1 MGELVATLLHPSTTR
16 CSSPNLK
23 MNIKQTTKT
32 FIQGR
37 QDCVPPSQF
46 PKVSE
51 GAWQAPEDLVS
62 FGLQQSRVLMMNEN
76 HDGPA
81 HCPRTRRVGL
91 SVLPAAHR
99 AGCRILAMEAISE
112 EEAERFNQTRKV
124 ENAGNYLT
132 SADLAAMAQSALDLG
147 WQLAAYDSTG
157 HPTYTEREMAQA
169 RALTEL
175 VSELEP
181 SEKMMVWAG
190 NCHPM
195 EVELNNGR
203 KYMGAYFKE
212 MSGIDPFTIDQ
223 GETTIFPGDC
233 PSLDWKNYQ
242 SELAPFGG
250 TAGFLGKDATGS
262 LSDGAYD
269 AFIFSSD
276 NDFVG

>member
-1 MGELVATLLHPSTTR
+1 
-16 CSSPNLK
+16 

-112 EEAERFNQTRKV
+112 EEAERFNQTRNKD
-124 ENAGNYLT
+124 N
-132 SADLAAMAQSALDLG
+132 
-147 WQLAAYDSTG
+147 
-157 HPTYTEREMAQA
+157 
-169 RALTEL
+169 
-175 VSELEP
+175 
-181 SEKMMVWAG
+181 MVWFCGHSFLAG
-190 NCHPM
+190 QVVKDRLGN
-195 EVELNNGR
+195 
-203 KYMGAYFKE
+203 KE
-212 MSGIDPFTIDQ
+212 D
-223 GETTIFPGDC
+223 
-233 PSLDWKNYQ
+233 NYY
-242 SELAPFGG
+242 ERNV
-250 TAGFLGKDATGS
+250 DR
-262 LSDGAYD
+262 
-269 AFIFSSD
+269 
-276 NDFVG
+276 